1 LKNDNKFKKV
11 NFSKNK
17 RNKRQKDKKDKMA
30 RTATSTTTS
39 SQKTKVPKTTT
50 SDTTTATTATNN
62 GTNGSKSTRTRNRKR
77 KPSYGSYIYK
87 ILQKI
92 HKGTGVSGKA
102 MNVLVSMTNDI
113 FDRLVQESNT
123 LVKANSKGT
132 LSVREIQTAVKLL
145 FPGQLAFHGVSEGN
159 KAVTKY
165 SDTYSQ

>member
-1 LKNDNKFKKV
+1 
-11 NFSKNK
+11 
-17 RNKRQKDKKDKMA
+17 MA
-30 RTATSTTTS
+30 RTATSSTTTS
-39 SQKTKVPKTTT
+39 SQKTKVAKAPKTAT
-50 SDTTTATTATNN
+50 SATTTTTTTTNS
-62 GTNGSKSTRTRNRKR
+62 GNGSKSTRTRNRKR

>member
-1 LKNDNKFKKV
+1 
-11 NFSKNK
+11 
-17 RNKRQKDKKDKMA
+17 MA
-30 RTATSTTTS
+30 RTATTTTAA
-39 SQKTKVPKTTT
+39 SQKTKAPKSQKVSAAAST
-50 SDTTTATTATNN
+50 SGPSGPSGPS
-62 GTNGSKSTRTRNRKR
+62 GTKSSRTRNRKR

-123 LVKANSKGT
+123 LVKSNSKGT
-132 LSVREIQTAVKLL
+132 LSVREIQTAVKLV

-159 KAVTKY
+159 RAVAKY
-165 SDTYSQ
+165 TDTYSQ